1 VIIPAR
7 KPLGHCGET
16 DRSRNV
22 AELPL
27 ISIIICTRNRAL
39 LLRKAIAS
47 VVSQNFPQS
56 EYEVVI
62 VDNGSTDQT
71 SDIAREFQDR
81 AQIRY
86 IQEKRVG
93 LCIARN
99 TGWRVAEGRYI
110 AFFDDDAIACPG
122 WLQAIRRAFEDPERP
137 IGVVGGRVR
146 PIWEREPP
154 SWLADEI
161 AGSLTIVDWGPFD
174 KTIDDLRREWLVGAN
189 MAVPKAILLEV
200 GGFHPWLDR
209 VGSSLLSSGDVY
221 LQREIIRRG
230 FCCQYVPQIAI
241 KHLVPTSRLNQRW
254 FLRRF
259 FWQGVSDA
267 VMYLIEN
274 APSPPERLRPA
285 ALRGMRLI
293 SSWRRLTA
301 LALPTEQPEVF
312 TRKCFALIDLGFILG
327 LLGLARH

>member
-1 VIIPAR
+1 
-7 KPLGHCGET
+7 
-16 DRSRNV
+16 
-22 AELPL
+22 
-27 ISIIICTRNRAL
+27 
-39 LLRKAIAS
+39 
-47 VVSQNFPQS
+47 VVCQNFPRS

-71 SDIAREFQDR
+71 SEIAREFQER

-86 IQEKRVG
+86 IHEERVG

-99 TGWRVAEGRYI
+99 TGWRAAEGRYI

-122 WLQAIRRAFEDPERP
+122 WLNAIRRAFEDTIRP
-137 IGVVGGRVR
+137 IGIAGGRVT
-146 PIWEREPP
+146 PIWERQPP
-154 SWLADEI
+154 SWLANEI

-174 KTIDDLRREWLVGAN
+174 KTISDLRSEWLVGAN
-189 MAVPKAILLEV
+189 MAVPKAILAEV

-209 VGSSLLSSGDVY
+209 VGTNLLSSGDVY

-230 FCCQYVPQIAI
+230 FCCQYVPKIAV

-274 APSPPERLRPA
+274 KPSLAGRLHPVVFRS
-285 ALRGMRLI
+285 MQLI

-301 LALPTEQPEVF
+301 LALPTERPEAF
-312 TRKCFALIDLGFILG
+312 KRKCFVLIDLGFILG